1 MPARERTALFGY
13 PIADDPLATRQSI
26 CLADFADR
34 PISEAPALP
43 REMLDAFFP
52 PVTPSGRVFARVE
65 LHSTEEIVMRIAA
78 GEFVHPTVASFPTHC

>member
-34 PISEAPALP
+34 PISDLI
-43 REMLDAFFP
+43 R
-52 PVTPSGRVFARVE
+52 
-65 LHSTEEIVMRIAA
+65 
-78 GEFVHPTVASFPTHC
+78 